1 LLSQNQQ
8 RAGPGAA
15 ARIWDRLRTEL
26 PPRHVPGEVYAI
38 AEVYVHRMA
47 ATAPPYSR
55 PGIVRGEQC
64 AGAPL
69 IESGQEHQQPPM

>member
-1 LLSQNQQ
+1 
-8 RAGPGAA
+8 
-15 ARIWDRLRTEL
+15 
-26 PPRHVPGEVYAI
+26 VPDEVYAI

-55 PGIVRGEQC
+55 PDIVRGEQG

>member
-1 LLSQNQQ
+1 
-8 RAGPGAA
+8 
-15 ARIWDRLRTEL
+15 
-26 PPRHVPGEVYAI
+26 VPDEVYAI

-55 PGIVRGEQC
+55 PDIVRGEQG

-69 IESGQEHQQPPM
+69 IESGQEHQQPPMESRASGSRASSAYRRRHL

>member
-1 LLSQNQQ
+1 
-8 RAGPGAA
+8 
-15 ARIWDRLRTEL
+15 
-26 PPRHVPGEVYAI
+26 VPGEVYAI

-55 PGIVRGEQC
+55 PDIVRGEQC